1 MRIFTSPLHDTPAI
15 GILFI
20 IPQYDYSMYNTI
32 SKLFYKTTCQG
43 NKNSYFPVVI
53 CFIISNPFEFSLH
66 VNEKS

>member
-1 MRIFTSPLHDTPAI
+1 MVLQNHVS
-15 GILFI
+15 
-20 IPQYDYSMYNTI
+20 
-32 SKLFYKTTCQG
+32 G